1 MHHPERSNVITER
14 SNVIT
19 ERSNVILSL
28 SKDEARPGRSVGADV
43 VALEGERQTRK
54 RDQIVT
60 EEPLELRLS
69 DGGAASTL
77 AVTMRTPG
85 NDFELAAGFL
95 FDEAVV
101 RSRDDI
107 AGMSYCLD
115 SAVDPSQRYNIVTV
129 ECRAGAVA
137 ADRSRFERHF
147 TIGSACGVCGRAQL
161 DSLRDLGVMPIDD
174 AVRIPASLLYQLPAR
189 MREAQRVFASTGG
202 LHAAALFDKHGEALV
217 VREDVGRHNAID
229 KVVGWGL
236 LNGRLP
242 FAGCVLVVSG
252 RASYEVLQ
260 KSVMA
265 GISIVASVSA
275 PSSLAVDLARE
286 FNVTLVGFLRGNRAN
301 VYAAPE
307 RIA

>member
-1 MHHPERSNVITER
+1 M
-14 SNVIT
+14 
-19 ERSNVILSL
+19 
-28 SKDEARPGRSVGADV
+28 RPGRSVDAEV

-54 RDQIVT
+54 RDEVVT
-60 EEPLELRLS
+60 EEPLELRFS
-69 DGGAASTL
+69 DGGAANTL
-77 AVTMRTPG
+77 AITMRTPG

-95 FDEAVV
+95 FNESVV

-107 AGMSYCLD
+107 IGMSYCLD
-115 SAVDPSQRYNIVTV
+115 SAVDPPQRYNIVTV
-129 ECRAGAVA
+129 ECRAGAAA
-137 ADRSRFERHF
+137 ADRARFERHF

-161 DSLRDLGVMPIDD
+161 DSLRDLGVTPIEDP
-174 AVRIPASLLYQLPAR
+174 VRVTASLLYQLPER
-189 MREAQRVFASTGG
+189 MQEAQRVFAATGG
-202 LHAAALFDKHGEALV
+202 LHAAALFDEHGEALA

-229 KVVGWGL
+229 KIVGWGL
-236 LNGRLP
+236 LDGRLP

-265 GISIVASVSA
+265 GIPIVASVSA

-301 VYAAPE
+301 VYTAPE
-307 RIA
+307 RIV

>member
-1 MHHPERSNVITER
+1 M
-14 SNVIT
+14 
-19 ERSNVILSL
+19 
-28 SKDEARPGRSVGADV
+28 
-43 VALEGERQTRK
+43 QTRK

-69 DGGAASTL
+69 DGSATNTL

-107 AGMSYCLD
+107 IGMSYCLD

-129 ECRAGAVA
+129 ECRAGTAA
-137 ADRSRFERHF
+137 ADGARFERHF

-161 DSLRDLGVMPIDD
+161 DSLRDLGVTPIDD
-174 AVRIPASLLYQLPAR
+174 AVGVAASLLYQLPER
-189 MREAQRVFASTGG
+189 MQEAQRVFASTGG
-202 LHAAALFDKHGEALV
+202 LHAAALFDEHGETLV
-217 VREDVGRHNAID
+217 VREDVGRHNAVD
-229 KVVGWGL
+229 KIVGWGF

-242 FAGCVLVVSG
+242 LGRCVLVVSG

-265 GISIVASVSA
+265 GIPIVASVSA

-301 VYAAPE
+301 VYNAPE
-307 RIA
+307 RIL